1 MSTYNYHNNNHKG
14 DDYDEQLD
22 SDLKKIICPLLANAD
37 KDKNIVLLTTG
48 AFNPIHRMHLEI
60 LNIAYKYL
68 LSEKYNVL
76 CAFISPSAD
85 CYVKHKR
92 NPFIPFDIR
101 CKIIQESIQDF
112 YNEKKGKDKEM
123 LKIYLNTWEGSHS
136 YFIDFPEVIYE
147 IQNHLNNID
156 KKTKIQLVYVCGM
169 DHYAKCYNSFEK
181 NVIVVD
187 RKPYASIKFEDNPK
201 KLIYIVKDENA
212 EAYSSTAIKEA
223 FEKGDLEKIKESTF
237 PSAYQMIIEFF
248 ENSKKNNKE
257 NKKEKGNDI

>member
-1 MSTYNYHNNNHKG
+1 MSTYNNHNNNHKG

-60 LNIAYKYL
+60 LNIAYKHL

-92 NPFIPFDIR
+92 NPFIPFEIR

-136 YFIDFPEVIYE
+136 YFIDFPEVIDTIQTHLDHLYE
-147 IQNHLNNID
+147 E
-156 KKTKIQLVYVCGM
+156 TKIELLYVCGM
-169 DHYAKCYNSFEK
+169 DHYIKCFNSFYK

-187 RKPYASIKFEDNPK
+187 RKPYSSNEFKDDQNR
-201 KLIYIVKDENA
+201 LIYFVRDENA
-212 EAYSSTAIKEA
+212 EPYSSTAIKEA
-223 FEKGDLEKIKESTF
+223 FEKGDLEKIKKSTF
-237 PSAYQMIIEFF
+237 PSAYQMIIDFF
-248 ENSKKNNKE
+248 QSLKK
-257 NKKEKGNDI
+257 